1 MRQRLNCKQAMPEF
15 TTLAQLPV
23 GRGAVIRSLPEGQV
37 GLTRLREMGLVPGAR
52 VEMVRRAPFGEPIEV
67 RVRGSNIAM
76 RNRDAAH
83 IEISPV
89 AG

>member
-1 MRQRLNCKQAMPEF
+1 MPDF
-15 TTLAQLPV
+15 STLAQLPV
-23 GRGAVIRSLPEGQV
+23 GSGAIIRDMPTGSV

-52 VEMVRRAPFGEPIEV
+52 VDMVRRAPFGEPIEV
-67 RVRGSNIAM
+67 RVRGSHIAM
-76 RNRDAAH
+76 RNREAAS